1 MTHDSAEHISL
12 LTADGHTLAGDLW
25 VPSGARAAAV
35 VCHPHPAYGGDRR
48 NIVVDSLFR
57 ALAGAGVAALRF
69 DFRRTQRTAP
79 RAGVDE
85 RADVVAAVHRLAA
98 EVDLD
103 VPLYLVGYS
112 FGADVA
118 LAVGDD
124 RHAGWALVAP
134 PFRFSGP
141 ACPTTG
147 DDRPLL
153 VVAAEHDQ
161 FAPPAWVARTTAGW
175 PDVTVQVAAMADH
188 FLAGATAA
196 VGRTVTDWVV
206 ERAADRRADGR
217 ADGSG

>member
-1 MTHDSAEHISL
+1 VTHDSAEPISL

-25 VPSGARAAAV
+25 VPAGARAAAV

-48 NIVVDSLFR
+48 NVVVDALFR
-57 ALAGAGVAALRF
+57 GLAGAGVAALRF
-69 DFRRTQRTAP
+69 DFRRTDDASAA
-79 RAGVDE
+79 AGVAE
-85 RADVVAAVHRLAA
+85 RADVVAGIHRLARA
-98 EVDLD
+98 VDLD

-141 ACPTTG
+141 ARPGEG
-147 DDRPLL
+147 DDRPVL

-161 FAPPAWVARTTAGW
+161 FAPPPWVERTTGGW
-175 PDVTVQVAAMADH
+175 PDVTVEVAPMADH
-188 FLAGATAA
+188 FLAGATRDVARA
-196 VGRTVTDWVV
+196 VTGWVV
-206 ERAADRRADGR
+206 DQADRRRG
-217 ADGSG
+217 

>member
-1 MTHDSAEHISL
+1 VTHDSAEPISL

-25 VPSGARAAAV
+25 VPEAACAAAV

-48 NIVVDSLFR
+48 NVVVDALFR
-57 ALAGAGVAALRF
+57 GLAGVGVAALRF
-69 DFRRTQRTAP
+69 DFRRTDEAP
-79 RAGVDE
+79 VAGLAE
-85 RADVVAAVHRLAA
+85 RADVVAAIHRLARA
-98 EVDLD
+98 VDLD

-141 ACPTTG
+141 ARPGEG
-147 DDRPLL
+147 DDRAVL

-161 FAPPAWVARTTAGW
+161 FAPPSWVERTTRGW
-175 PDVTVQVAAMADH
+175 PDVTVEVAPMADH
-188 FLAGATAA
+188 FLAGSAGLVA
-196 VGRTVTDWVV
+196 RTVAGWVV
-206 ERAADRRADGR
+206 DRAARRRA
-217 ADGSG
+217 